1 MLGSIGLPELIF
13 IMVLALLIF
22 GPKRLP
28 EIGRTIGKGPSE
40 FRRASNDLKRT
51 IDTEILAADDER
63 RLPSAMPSPSAAR
76 VARQT
81 EVKPEPVP
89 EPRQEPGP
97 ETAADP
103 PSGPSPEAPPEASSE
118 ASVGPA
124 PELARD

>member
-28 EIGRTIGKGPSE
+28 EIGRTIGKGLSE

-63 RLPSAMPSPSAAR
+63 RLPSAMPLSPAAR
-76 VARQT
+76 AARQT
-81 EVKPEPVP
+81 EAKP
-89 EPRQEPGP
+89 EPGP
-97 ETAADP
+97 ESVSVLAAP
-103 PSGPSPEAPPEASSE
+103 PSGPSPEASE
-118 ASVGPA
+118 ASPEPSAGPA
-124 PELARD
+124 PEPARD

>member
-28 EIGRTIGKGPSE
+28 EIGRTIGKGLSE

-63 RLPSAMPSPSAAR
+63 RLPSAMPLPPTAR

-89 EPRQEPGP
+89 EPVLEP
-97 ETAADP
+97 AAEP
-103 PSGPSPEAPPEASSE
+103 PSGPSAESSGE
-118 ASVGPA
+118 PSAESSAGPA
-124 PELARD
+124 PEPARD